1 MQDSIMKVVP
11 VPYETT
17 VPIHDQKR
25 YFYVIPKRGGIFMVT
40 SLTE

>member
-1 MQDSIMKVVP
+1 MKVVP
-11 VPYETT
+11 VPYESTT
-17 VPIHDQKR
+17 PIQDQKR